1 MRYCCYFIRWSCR
14 KRINKVAGDKF
25 DDAIIKYVRNQYKL
39 MIGEKTAEDLKINIG
54 SAFKNSRNLAAIM
67 KGRNL
72 ITGLPDEVEI
82 TTEEIRNAIKEPVEN
97 IVETVKRVLE
107 KTPPELAADIVE
119 KGILMTGGGALL
131 HGLDK
136 LIQFRTGVETYVA
149 EDSVECVAKGTGA
162 VLNYIDKLD
171 SDINSQQIVL
181 IE

>member
-1 MRYCCYFIRWSCR
+1 
-14 KRINKVAGDKF
+14 
-25 DDAIIKYVRNQYKL
+25 
-39 MIGEKTAEDLKINIG
+39 
-54 SAFKNSRNLAAIM
+54 M